1 MSRQGSEQ
9 DRMRNRPERL
19 LIRQVTL
26 TFENGSAEGLSYRWP
41 EGQYCA
47 IHTDHG
53 VVGCGIFDTKIAGI
67 FSMAF
72 AIARGTPSQPL
83 VEPEDLLEARIV
95 EVSEPAEK
103 LGVVVGMTGRE
114 ATEKMLRFQRKD

>member
-1 MSRQGSEQ
+1 MSEQGSEGSS
-9 DRMRNRPERL
+9 MRNRPEQL
-19 LIRQVTL
+19 VIRQVTL
-26 TFENGSAEGLSYRWP
+26 SFENGTAEGLSYRWL

-47 IHTDHG
+47 LHTDHG
-53 VVGCGIFDTKIAGI
+53 VVGCGIFDTKIAGF

-95 EVSEPAEK
+95 EVSGPAEK

>member
-1 MSRQGSEQ
+1 MSEAVGK
-9 DRMRNRPERL
+9 PERL
-19 LIRQVTL
+19 VVRQVEME
-26 TFENGSAEGLSYRWP
+26 FVHGKAQGLSYRWP

-53 VVGCGIFDTKIAGI
+53 VVGCGIFDTKIAGL

-72 AIARGTPSQPL
+72 AIARGTPSHPL

-103 LGVVVGMTGRE
+103 LGVVVGMTGRLAVE
-114 ATEKMLRFQRKD
+114 RLLEFRAKV

>member
-1 MSRQGSEQ
+1 
-9 DRMRNRPERL
+9 MRNRPDRL
-19 LIRQVTL
+19 VIRQVTL
-26 TFENGSAEGLSYRWP
+26 SLENGNAEGLSYRWP

-53 VVGCGIFDTKIAGI
+53 VVGCGIFDTKTAGF

-114 ATEKMLRFQRKD
+114 ATEKLLRFQRKD

>member
-1 MSRQGSEQ
+1 MQPH
-9 DRMRNRPERL
+9 RPERL
-19 LIRQVTL
+19 IIRQVQMS
-26 TFENGSAEGLSYRWP
+26 FENGLAEGFSYRWP

-53 VVGCGIFDTKIAGI
+53 VVGCGIFDTKIAGV

-72 AIARGTPSQPL
+72 AIARGTPSHPL

-95 EVSEPAEK
+95 ELSEPAAN
-103 LGVVVGMTGRE
+103 LGLVVGMSGRE
-114 ATEKMLRFQRKD
+114 AVEKLLRFEQKS

>member
-1 MSRQGSEQ
+1 MAEATPQHSRP
-9 DRMRNRPERL
+9 DRL
-19 LIRQVTL
+19 VIRQVTMS
-26 TFENGSAEGLSYRWP
+26 FANGAGEGLSYRWP

-53 VVGCGIFDTKIAGI
+53 VVGCGIFDTKIAGV

-72 AIARGTPSQPL
+72 AIARGTPQHPL

-95 EVSEPAEK
+95 EVSVPAEK
-103 LGVVVGMTGRE
+103 LGVIVGMTGRE
-114 ATEKMLRFQRKD
+114 AVEKLLCFEAKN

>member
-1 MSRQGSEQ
+1 MSTQGSEQ

-19 LIRQVTL
+19 VIRQVTL
-26 TFENGSAEGLSYRWP
+26 TFENGNAEGLSYRWP

-72 AIARGTPSQPL
+72 AIARGTPIQPL

>member
-1 MSRQGSEQ
+1 MSAQGSEQ

-19 LIRQVTL
+19 VIRQVTL
-26 TFENGSAEGLSYRWP
+26 TFENGNAEGLSYRWP

-103 LGVVVGMTGRE
+103 LGLVVGMTGRE